1 MKLYPIVNILS
12 MWIQKQHNAVD
23 FWVAK
28 SRDCMRWSLANSLVN
43 SGMKLC
49 KNMYSTII
57 DVANVASLGSGMS
70 TGLQK
75 SNQREKEAATILR

>member
-1 MKLYPIVNILS
+1 
-12 MWIQKQHNAVD
+12 
-23 FWVAK
+23 
-28 SRDCMRWSLANSLVN
+28 MRWSLANSLVN